1 MPDTFLIVLFDLKKT
16 NKKQK
21 DVTLRHEEVEED
33 DGLFRPNVPRGILA
47 EGETISD
54 LTHRSLKR
62 VNIILEAIRQHLVI
76 EEIGVLLRVSYS
88 CLLNYVRFPSNVLN
102 TCS

>member
-1 MPDTFLIVLFDLKKT
+1 MRSSTTSIWIQFLNLFM
-16 NKKQK
+16 QK
-21 DVTLRHEEVEED
+21 DVTLREEEVAED

-54 LTHRSLKR
+54 LTHRSLRR

-76 EEIGVLLRVSYS
+76 EEIGVLLRV
-88 CLLNYVRFPSNVLN
+88 CRIFEFLLLILIEI
-102 TCS
+102 

>member
-1 MPDTFLIVLFDLKKT
+1 M
-16 NKKQK
+16 
-21 DVTLRHEEVEED
+21 TLRQEEVAED

-54 LTHRSLKR
+54 LTHRSLRR

-76 EEIGVLLRVSYS
+76 EEIGVLLRVRCIFEIFSWLFS
-88 CLLNYVRFPSNVLN
+88 
-102 TCS
+102 